1 MWSRYLSRGGGGL
14 FSDNVDIFIDKSF
27 LSFVFNISQ
36 QSKVR
41 SSYVLGKRKYT
52 IFFNFFTSEK
62 LRIVEIL
69 IRENRVGT

>member
-1 MWSRYLSRGGGGL
+1 MESIFVSRGGGGI

-52 IFFNFFTSEK
+52 IFFNFFY
-62 LRIVEIL
+62 LREAT
-69 IRENRVGT
+69 NRGNPDKRK